1 MREISDDIILFLSK
15 FLLKV
20 ICFMCLKLCL
30 QVREISNGIDLFL
43 RDRFR
48 KAYALLPS
56 LLTPPRLLPFLPA
69 LLPAPTPPLF
79 VPGLGLVR
87 V

>member
-1 MREISDDIILFLSK
+1 
-15 FLLKV
+15 V
-20 ICFMCLKLCL
+20 

-48 KAYALLPS
+48 KAYALLPG
-56 LLTPPRLLPFLPA
+56 LLAPPRLPFLPA
-69 LLPAPTPPLF
+69 LPAPPPPPLF

-87 V
+87 VGSRLCVPTPFPAHSPLWQLCGLCEQGV